1 MYDPKSRVA
10 EEFIC
15 HEEILDTLA
24 YAEEHKHDRPLI
36 DSLLE
41 KAAAFRGLTHREAA
55 VLLACDL
62 EDVNQKIL
70 DTAVRVKEHIYGT
83 RIVLFAPL
91 YLSNYCVNTCTYCP
105 YHAKNK
111 HIQRK
116 KLTQEEIEREVIA
129 LQDLGHKRLL
139 LEAGEHQ
146 KYNPIEYILESIKTI
161 YSIKHKNGAI
171 RRLNVNIAAT
181 TVENYRKLHEAQIG
195 TYQLFQE
202 TYHKESYKLL
212 HPKGPKSDYAYHTEA
227 HDRAMEGGIDD
238 VGLGVLFGLEHC
250 QYDFVGLLMHAE
262 HLEAVWGV
270 GPHTISVPRICPADD
285 IDPNTF
291 SNAVPDDLFLK
302 IWENRETLQDVRS
315 FKNYL
320 FRMTKNAIFDR
331 FEHKAVD
338 ARYQQTS
345 QAVDL
350 SELVSDDIAARIDQK
365 DLLLLIELAVDKMPP
380 QRQRIFRMSRIDGI
394 PQPEIARQLGISLKT
409 VEYHIH
415 EALAELRKL
424 IQVLIL
430 FI

>member
-1 MYDPKSRVA
+1 MAPTDEMLLHDLIEGDCKA
-10 EEFIC
+10 F
-15 HEEILDTLA
+15 DTLYMRHA
-24 YAEEHKHDRPLI
+24 PHVE
-36 DSLLE
+36 
-41 KAAAFRGLTHREAA
+41 AF
-55 VLLACDL
+55 ACCML
-62 EDVNQKIL
+62 K
-70 DTAVRVKEHIYGT
+70 
-83 RIVLFAPL
+83 
-91 YLSNYCVNTCTYCP
+91 
-105 YHAKNK
+105 
-111 HIQRK
+111 
-116 KLTQEEIEREVIA
+116 
-129 LQDLGHKRLL
+129 
-139 LEAGEHQ
+139 
-146 KYNPIEYILESIKTI
+146 
-161 YSIKHKNGAI
+161 
-171 RRLNVNIAAT
+171 
-181 TVENYRKLHEAQIG
+181 
-195 TYQLFQE
+195 
-202 TYHKESYKLL
+202 
-212 HPKGPKSDYAYHTEA
+212 
-227 HDRAMEGGIDD
+227 DRAE
-238 VGLGVLFGLEHC
+238 
-250 QYDFVGLLMHAE
+250 AE
-262 HLEAVWGV
+262 DLAH
-270 GPHTISVPRICPADD
+270 
-285 IDPNTF
+285 
-291 SNAVPDDLFLK
+291 DLFLK